1 MIDTIVFDIGQ
12 VLAQFR
18 WQEYLKELGFEEDIQ
33 KQVADAT
40 VLSKWWSEVDRG
52 LEKMEFEAAMIA
64 DHPEL
69 AEELLLFFEKIE
81 AIITTY
87 PYAEPLLKR
96 LKEQGY
102 KIYLLSNF
110 GNFYFHQNLPKF
122 TFRKYVD
129 GELISYQIRSIK
141 PEPMIYETLLTRF
154 HLNPEQIA
162 FLDDNPKNVEAAR
175 KIGMNGIV
183 FENLEQALE
192 ELKKFGVEVDVTDIL
207 GNK

>member
-1 MIDTIVFDIGQ
+1 MIDTLVFDIGQ
-12 VLAQFR
+12 VLVQFR
-18 WQEYLKELGFEEDIQ
+18 WQEYIKELGFDEDIQ
-33 KQVADAT
+33 KQVANAT

-52 LEKMEFEAAMIA
+52 LEKLEFEAAMIA

-69 AEELLLFFEKIE
+69 AEELVLFFERIE
-81 AIITTY
+81 AIIATY

-96 LKEQGY
+96 LKEEGY

-129 GELISYQIRSIK
+129 GELISYQIGSIK
-141 PEPMIYETLLTRF
+141 PEPMIYETLLSRF
-154 HLNPEQIA
+154 HLKPEQIA
-162 FLDDNPKNVEAAR
+162 FLDDNPKNIEAAR

-183 FENLEQALE
+183 FDHLDQALK
-192 ELKKFGVEVDVTDIL
+192 ELKELGVKV
-207 GNK
+207 